1 MYTDVVL
8 NLLLCRRI
16 GSGSVPVVVV
26 GVAVATD
33 PPVFSVVADG
43 VRGVAVSCLIG
54 ARTMRRNVA

>member
-16 GSGSVPVVVV
+16 GSGSVPVVV